1 MSLSIRISFF
11 LTHLSSMMQ
20 DVDVFGDKLLRIDGF
35 GDAGEFLAN
44 IVRSKKVEEDTSTA
58 TTTTT
63 STATAT
69 NGTSDSKTE
78 EKVESESKKSSE
90 ESPKE

>member
-1 MSLSIRISFF
+1 MFFF

-44 IVRSKKVEEDTSTA
+44 IVRSKKVEEDSSTA
-58 TTTTT
+58 TTTAT
-63 STATAT
+63 STTTAAAT

>member
-1 MSLSIRISFF
+1 
-11 LTHLSSMMQ
+11 MMQ

-63 STATAT
+63 STAPAT

-78 EKVESESKKSSE
+78 EKVELESKKSSE

>member
-1 MSLSIRISFF
+1 
-11 LTHLSSMMQ
+11 MMQ

-44 IVRSKKVEEDTSTA
+44 IVRSKKVEEDSSTA
-58 TTTTT
+58 TTTATSTTT